1 VPVNADKPHLWKA
14 DVGQSVD
21 GYDEWFTRLAPQ
33 AYRDARAQTAE
44 RVEQAL
50 QATSNLLSIT
60 PEALRQHPEILS
72 TLRMVTS
79 PPIAR
84 ETLIGIAHVSAPL
97 VTAMERDG
105 HIPPGM
111 LDAIVD
117 ADLWKIGALLS
128 EMADRDI
135 FPWLDG
141 ANKYQLSGIQIQR
154 AATIVADRLSLS
166 VADTIIRDAHKARQV
181 ATVRTWLARHGYAQA
196 ETTRR
201 LGFDKMEPG
210 TFVLG
215 ITLPVLQAGKS
226 TGSTIPIDIA
236 LMPKHARPNETPL
249 LMEAKAAGDYARA
262 NKRRAD
268 EAAKVAELRGNYGEG
283 VRVVQFLSGYFDSG
297 YLGSMAAEG
306 IDWVWEHRVDD
317 LAQIDGVTLTPLEQK
332 QAARQ
337 AASGA
342 PTPLTR

>member
-1 VPVNADKPHLWKA
+1 
-14 DVGQSVD
+14 
-21 GYDEWFTRLAPQ
+21 
-33 AYRDARAQTAE
+33 
-44 RVEQAL
+44 
-50 QATSNLLSIT
+50 
-60 PEALRQHPEILS
+60 
-72 TLRMVTS
+72 
-79 PPIAR
+79 
-84 ETLIGIAHVSAPL
+84 
-97 VTAMERDG
+97 
-105 HIPPGM
+105 
-111 LDAIVD
+111 
-117 ADLWKIGALLS
+117 
-128 EMADRDI
+128 
-135 FPWLDG
+135 
-141 ANKYQLSGIQIQR
+141 
-154 AATIVADRLSLS
+154 
-166 VADTIIRDAHKARQV
+166 
-181 ATVRTWLARHGYAQA
+181 
-196 ETTRR
+196 
-201 LGFDKMEPG
+201 MEPG

-215 ITLPVLQAGKS
+215 ITLPVLQAGRS
-226 TGSTIPIDIA
+226 TGSTIPIDVA

-249 LMEAKAAGDYARA
+249 LLEAKAAGDYTRA